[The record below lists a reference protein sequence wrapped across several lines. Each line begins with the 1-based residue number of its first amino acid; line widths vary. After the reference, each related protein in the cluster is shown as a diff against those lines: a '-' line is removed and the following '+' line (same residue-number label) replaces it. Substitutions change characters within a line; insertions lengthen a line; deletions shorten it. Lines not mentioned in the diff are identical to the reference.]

1 MSDSRISN
9 YGPESVD
16 GAKAMLI
23 IDGRIDMRN
32 HLGSYYIRKPGE
44 EVRFRSEPAQNDDTS
59 AITFSIVTPNKNTAI
74 DKRIFLKVK
83 ARFTFSGDAG
93 VDGQGNPNKLLP
105 SVTYNGEEY
114 LAGETDALRFLP
126 IQSVAKSVRF
136 SFNSSDVSQNS
147 SDFIEP
153 LCRYGYT
160 KENLSEE
167 YSTFPSMMDM
177 YQEYNDFTVWGD
189 AKNPLASYGN
199 NSAQQPRGALS
210 YVFVKDD
217 NKNPI
222 NTQTS
227 AVLEV
232 EWMEPVLLSP
242 LQVDRLVQRAFL
254 GITEIDARFNMSS
267 DISRMWSHDAVGN
280 PVLSGPPVVDFAGQ
294 KPELRLNYINLV
306 PGSVPPLT
314 NNYPYYRP
322 VAYPTTLGNVD
333 AGDTV
338 QRELQNI
345 QLSSIP
351 SRIYIF
357 ARQTN
362 GKRTY
367 VDTDSYMRLKFLN
380 IQFDNRAGR
389 LSEAKP
395 RDLYQI
401 CVRNGCKMS
410 WTEWYDKV
418 GSVMCVDFGRDVGL
432 RDYQTPGMRGQYQ
445 LQIAATLQN
454 IGSKAKDFT
463 IWLVVMYE
471 GAFKIVD
478 TQTFV
483 QTGDVYPINVK
494 EAALGKVPDVALIH
508 EADAFNYNGGSFLG
522 RIKKWA
528 QHSIPYALK
537 AADAIKKYGPAV
549 ASLLAAAGTTG
560 AGMSGEGMSGG
571 RRMSRYSLSD
581 RMQ

>member
-1 MSDSRISN
+1 MSESRISN

-23 IDGRIDMRN
+23 FDGRIDMRN

-44 EVRFRSEPAQNDDTS
+44 EVRFRSEPAQTDDIN

-83 ARFTFSGDAG
+83 AQFTFSGDAG
-93 VDGQGNPNKLLP
+93 PGNVLMPF
-105 SVTYNGEEY
+105 VTYNGVDY
-114 LAGETDALRFLP
+114 LVGQTDALRFLP
-126 IQSVAKSVRF
+126 IQSNAKSVRF

-153 LCRYGYT
+153 LCRYGYS

-167 YSTFPSMMDM
+167 FSTFPSMPDY
-177 YQEYNDFTVWGD
+177 YQEYNDFVLFGD
-189 AKNPLASYGN
+189 AKNPLSSYGN
-199 NSAQQPRGALS
+199 NSAQQPRGALDYILKS
-210 YVFVKDD
+210 
-217 NKNPI
+217 

-227 AVLEV
+227 AVVEV

-242 LQVDRLVQRAFL
+242 LQVDKLVQRAFL
-254 GITEIDARFNMSS
+254 GITEIDARFNMSP
-267 DISRMWSHDAVGN
+267 DISRLWSHDAVGN
-280 PVLSGPPVVDFAGQ
+280 PVLTSPPVVTFASQ

-322 VAYPTTLGNVD
+322 IAYPTSLGAVA
-333 AGDTV
+333 AGETV

-351 SRIYIF
+351 SRIYLF

-362 GKRTY
+362 GTRSY
-367 VDTDSYMRLKFLN
+367 VDTDTYMRLKFLN
-380 IQFDNRAGR
+380 LQFDNRAGR

-410 WTEWYDKV
+410 WTEWYNKV
-418 GSVMCVDFGRDVGL
+418 GSVMCVDFGKDVGL

-445 LQIAATLQN
+445 LQLSATLEN
-454 IGSKAKDFT
+454 IGSKEKDFT
-463 IWLVVMYE
+463 IWLIVIYE
-471 GAFKIVD
+471 GAFKVVD

-494 EAALGKVPDVALIH
+494 EAVQGKIPDVAMIH
-508 EADAFNYNGGSFLG
+508 EADAYNYNGGSFLG
-522 RIKKWA
+522 KIKKWA

-537 AADAIKKYGPAV
+537 AADAVKKYGPAV
-549 ASLLAAAGTTG
+549 ASLLAAAGTSGSGMTG
-560 AGMSGEGMSGG
+560 AGMSGGKK
-571 RRMSRYSLSD
+571 MSRYSLSD
-581 RMQ
+581 RLE